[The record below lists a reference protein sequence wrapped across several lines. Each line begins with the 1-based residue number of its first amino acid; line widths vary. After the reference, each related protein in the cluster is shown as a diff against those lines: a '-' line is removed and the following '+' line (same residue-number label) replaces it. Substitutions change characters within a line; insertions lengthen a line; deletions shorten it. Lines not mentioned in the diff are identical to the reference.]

1 MDQAKNL
8 RELMLNSKSNIIKK
22 NNINARVIT
31 ISSGKGGVGKTS
43 FSINLALYFSSL
55 GKKVLI
61 IDADF
66 GLANVEVLLDVRPE
80 YNFYHI
86 IKGKKSIAEVMVDT
100 KYGIKFISG
109 GNGLREL
116 SNINNTEIKY
126 FIEQFDYIDKI
137 FDIIIIDTGAG
148 ISKSVTNFIAAS
160 DQPIVI
166 TTTEP
171 TSFTDAYTLIKI
183 IKEENKQI
191 ENVQLVINKA
201 DDQQEAERIFKKLA
215 NVSNKFLSLNLE
227 NIGFIPVD
235 LELIKSIKQQKPAIL
250 LNHSSKYSKSI
261 INIGNNI
268 LKQPLDQSKQGAK
281 GFMKKLIG
289 VFTK

>member
-1 MDQAKNL
+1 MDQAKTL
-8 RELMLNSKSNIIKK
+8 RELVSATNSIKK
-22 NNINARVIT
+22 NNINAKVIT

-43 FSINLALYFSSL
+43 FSINLALYLQSL
-55 GKKVLI
+55 GKRVLV

-86 IKGKKSIAEVMVDT
+86 IKGKKSIAEIMVDT
-100 KYGIKFISG
+100 KYGVKFISG
-109 GNGLREL
+109 GSGLKEL
-116 SNINNTEIKY
+116 SNINTTEIKY

-148 ISKSVTNFIAAS
+148 ISKSVTNFISAS

-166 TTTEP
+166 TTPEP

-183 IKEENKQI
+183 IKEENPHFSK
-191 ENVQLVINKA
+191 VQLVINKA
-201 DDQQEAERIFKKLA
+201 DDKHEADRIFKKLA
-215 NVSNKFLSLNLE
+215 NVSQKFLSLELE

-235 LELIKSIKQQKPAIL
+235 LDVIKSVKQQKPAIVLNNQSQFAKAIMEIGNTL
-250 LNHSSKYSKSI
+250 LNNST
-261 INIGNNI
+261 
-268 LKQPLDQSKQGAK
+268 QVSKQGAT

>member
-1 MDQAKNL
+1 MDQAKIL
-8 RELMLNSKSNIIKK
+8 RELVSATNSIKK
-22 NNINARVIT
+22 NNINAKVIT

-43 FSINLALYFSSL
+43 FSINLALYLQSL
-55 GKKVLI
+55 GKKVLV

-109 GNGLREL
+109 GSGLKEL
-116 SNINNTEIKY
+116 SNINTTEIKY

-148 ISKSVTNFIAAS
+148 ISKSVTNFISAS
-160 DQPIVI
+160 DQPIII
-166 TTTEP
+166 TTPEP

-183 IKEENKQI
+183 IKEENPHFSK
-191 ENVQLVINKA
+191 VQLVINKA
-201 DDQQEAERIFKKLA
+201 DDKHEADRIFKKLA
-215 NVSNKFLSLNLE
+215 NVSQKFLSLELE
-227 NIGFIPVD
+227 NVGFIPLD
-235 LELIKSIKQQKPAIL
+235 LDVIKSVKQQKPAII
-250 LNHSSKYSKSI
+250 LNSQSQFSKSI
-261 INIGNNI
+261 IDIGNTLLNNST
-268 LKQPLDQSKQGAK
+268 QVYKQGAT
-281 GFMKKLIG
+281 GFMKKLIS